1 LNARLAR
8 RILGPVR
15 STTLVIALLVAGALV
30 LLGPAP
36 AAAACQ
42 QFTGAEP
49 VSPGTSDDNLF
60 GVVVLGA
67 CNAWAVGQ
75 SEGPGQSTLVEH
87 WNGRTWRQ
95 VPSPNPGTGNILN
108 RVSSSW
114 AVGSYNAS
122 GQKTLILRRVG
133 NSWAQL
139 TSPNPGS
146 TNDLQDVAQISS
158 GNAWAAGY
166 IFNGTSYRTM
176 ILHWNGTSW
185 KRVQSPNAGDASTDN
200 MLFGIAAR
208 GAGDIWAVGQRE
220 TAGGPQPLTLHWNG
234 SKWKVVAAPTQ
245 GDPPFGSSLV
255 GVAIDSQQAWAAGV
269 YTVGS
274 AYKPLVLRWNGEK
287 WKRAQLPSFPTGTVI
302 EAVEA
307 ISPRNAWAVGEE
319 NGKNLVLHWNGR
331 SWKKVQV
338 QNPGTLENIFHDVEA
353 LSASE
358 MWMVGSSRDSST
370 PVYETR
376 AMHCC

>member
-1 LNARLAR
+1 MRARALAV
-8 RILGPVR
+8 G
-15 STTLVIALLVAGALV
+15 
-30 LLGPAP
+30 LLGIAAFALAGPGT

-49 VSPGTSDDNLF
+49 PSPGTSDDNLH
-60 GVVVLGA
+60 GVVVLGR
-67 CNAWAVGQ
+67 CNVWAVGQ

-87 WNGRTWRQ
+87 WNGRVWRQ
-95 VPSPNPGTGNILN
+95 VPSPSPGGANILN
-108 RVSSSW
+108 KVSGSW
-114 AVGSYNAS
+114 AVGSYNSS

-133 NSWAQL
+133 NSWAQVP
-139 TSPNPGS
+139 SPNPTG
-146 TNDLQDVAQISS
+146 TNDLQDIAQISS

-166 IFNGTSYRTM
+166 VHNGTAYRTLL
-176 ILHWNGTSW
+176 LHWNGTAW
-185 KRVQSPNAGDASTDN
+185 KRVKSPNTGDASTDN

-208 GAGDIWAVGQRE
+208 GAGNIWAVGERE
-220 TAGGPQPLTLHWNG
+220 TAGNIQPLTLHWNG
-234 SKWKVVAAPTQ
+234 SKWKVVSTPTQ
-245 GDPPFGSSLV
+245 GDPPFGSFLV
-255 GVAIDSQQAWAAGV
+255 GVTIDSQQAWAVGNT
-269 YTVGS
+269 TVGS
-274 AYKPLVLRWNGEK
+274 AFRGLVLHWNGSK
-287 WKRAQLPSFPTGTVI
+287 WTRANLPSFPNGTVI

-338 QNPGTLENIFHDVEA
+338 QNPGTLENIFHDVDA

-358 MWMVGSSRDSST
+358 MWMVGSSRDDIVS

-376 AMHCC
+376 AVHCC